1 MSRSILLFV
10 ILFIFIQ
17 GIILEETIA
26 GAPHTAYGK
35 VFNSDSSVPADDEI
49 TFISYIIYRSGEVL
63 TETSTGCGY
72 SDGYWSVAVNNFPS
86 EWSVG
91 EILRTEVTNIVNGE
105 TGAVEVA
112 MTDAGSDQAE
122 DLYLEPI
129 VPVELSSFNVFN
141 QNGDIVLKWS
151 TESETNN
158 FGFEIQ
164 RKAAGE
170 NFKRAGFVSGNGTT
184 LSLHHYNY
192 IDTDLQ
198 EGTYYYRLK
207 QLDNDGAFEFSE
219 IKSVVLIALSD
230 YNLDQNYP
238 NPFNSQ
244 TIIHYQINQGAG
256 AYQIKFFIYN
266 SLGELVRTLVNER
279 QASGTYSV
287 AWDGRDNFGNMV
299 SSGIYIG
306 RLIAKNHISNLKMIY
321 MK

>member
-1 MSRSILLFV
+1 MIRSILLFV

-26 GAPHTAYGK
+26 GTPHTAYGK
-35 VFNSDSSVPADDEI
+35 VFNSDNSVPDDDEI
-49 TFISYIIYRSGEVL
+49 TFISYIVDRSGEVL

-72 SDGYWSVAVNNFPS
+72 SDGYWSVAVGNFPS

-141 QNGDIVLKWS
+141 QNGDAVLAWS

-170 NFKRAGFVSGNGTT
+170 NFKRAGFVPGNGTT
-184 LSLHHYNY
+184 SSLHHYSY

-219 IKSVVLIALSD
+219 IKSVVLIAPSD
-230 YNLDQNYP
+230 YNLEQNYP

-256 AYQIKFFIYN
+256 EYEVKFLIYN
-266 SLGELVRTLVNER
+266 SLGKLIRTLVNER
-279 QASGTYSV
+279 QAPGKYSI
-287 AWDGRDNFGNMV
+287 AWDGRDNFGNIV
-299 SSGIYIG
+299 SSGIYIS
-306 RLIAKNHISNLKMIY
+306 RLITQNHNLKLKMIY
-321 MK
+321 IK